1 MRRPLCRVSA
11 FRASSTISAST
22 LFASSSMVDRARI
35 ATSGSLVTLNRYEA
49 SAAARQ
55 MPDSVPLTVPTWS
68 ARPKGP
74 APTNAFAGV
83 G

>member
-1 MRRPLCRVSA
+1 
-11 FRASSTISAST
+11 
-22 LFASSSMVDRARI
+22 MVDRARI